1 MGDCV
6 RAIDRLVDSLHAKP
20 PVRAWS
26 LIATFYGD
34 AIAPRGGEVWL
45 GTITELMAALRVDER
60 AVRAAMSR
68 LARDGWLERAKIGRL
83 SYYGL
88 SETGHA
94 TFAEA
99 TERIYKSGRKT
110 DAEGWRLVLLVDGD
124 VRAGQKERLARSGFG
139 QFAPNVMIGAAST
152 PLPSGFEGQGA
163 AVLLGK
169 LELGDEGDLVGR
181 AFDLIPLS
189 VRYQA
194 FLDRYR
200 PLVKALERSDPPEGL
215 EAMVARTLLIHDYR
229 RIVLRDPRLPARLL
243 PADWRGHEAE
253 ALCAALYKRLLAP
266 SDAWLKSAASSR
278 KGRLPA
284 PNRDYDKRFSS

>member
-45 GTITELMAALRVDER
+45 GTITELMEALRVDDR

-68 LARDGWLERAKIGRL
+68 LARDGWLERHKIGRR

-94 TFAEA
+94 TFAAA
-99 TERIYKSGRKT
+99 TERIYRSGGKT
-110 DAEGWRLVLLVDGD
+110 EAEGWRLVLLGDGEA
-124 VRAGQKERLARSGFG
+124 RNGQRELLSRSGFG
-139 QFAPNVMIGAAST
+139 QVSSNVMIASPSM
-152 PLPSGFEGQGA
+152 PLPSGFADEGA
-163 AVLLGK
+163 AVLLGRI
-169 LELGDEGDLVGR
+169 EAGDERDLVSR

-194 FLDRYR
+194 FLERYR
-200 PLVKALERSDPPEGL
+200 PLARALDRTSEPEGL

-243 PADWRGHEAE
+243 PTDWRGHEAE
-253 ALCAALYKRLLAP
+253 ALCATLYKRLLAP
-266 SDAWLKSAASSR
+266 SDAWLKTAAVGR
-278 KGRLPA
+278 KGRLPT
-284 PNRDYDKRFSS
+284 PNRDYDKRFSP